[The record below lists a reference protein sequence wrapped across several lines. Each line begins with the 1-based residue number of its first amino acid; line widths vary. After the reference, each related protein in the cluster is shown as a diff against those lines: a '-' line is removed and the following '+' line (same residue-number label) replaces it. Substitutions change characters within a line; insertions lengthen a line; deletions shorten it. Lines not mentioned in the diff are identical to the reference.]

1 MSSGASLARSRKQPH
16 PASKTGNGQNE
27 EKAETHASNLLEDI
41 LTKVPDDDKKVGRIF
56 RSNLF
61 LRLLC

>member
-16 PASKTGNGQNE
+16 PASKTGNGQNQ

-41 LTKVPDDDKKVGRIF
+41 LTKVPDDEKKVGRIF
-56 RSNLF
+56 
-61 LRLLC
+61 